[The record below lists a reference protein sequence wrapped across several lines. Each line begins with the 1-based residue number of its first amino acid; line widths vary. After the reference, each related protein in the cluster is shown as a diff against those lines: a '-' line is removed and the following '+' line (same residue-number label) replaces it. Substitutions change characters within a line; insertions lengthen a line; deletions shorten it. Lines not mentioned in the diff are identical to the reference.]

1 MITSPNEYEQN
12 LFKIQDKNPP
22 SIAVLVPSTE
32 QIFEINLNK
41 RSVETPE
48 FLSVQTDHT
57 AETIYFKV
65 NRYYDHVDLANT
77 ICIVQYINAEGDGFV
92 YPVPYFDVTTFPGM
106 ILFPWVIGGNAT
118 KAAGT
123 ISYSIRFYRIN
134 DSGNS
139 FTYNL
144 STLPVESKILY
155 GMDISDAESI
165 IYSDDALTKLLE
177 AVQKVQDQLDRKELD
192 IYWIE

>member
-1 MITSPNEYEQN
+1 
-12 LFKIQDKNPP
+12 
-22 SIAVLVPSTE
+22 
-32 QIFEINLNK
+32 
-41 RSVETPE
+41 
-48 FLSVQTDHT
+48 
-57 AETIYFKV
+57 
-65 NRYYDHVDLANT
+65 
-77 ICIVQYINAEGDGFV
+77 
-92 YPVPYFDVTTFPGM
+92 M
-106 ILFPWVIGGNAT
+106 ILFPWVISGNAT

>member
-1 MITSPNEYEQN
+1 MITLPNEYEQN

-32 QIFEINLNK
+32 QIFEIDLNK

-92 YPVPYFDVTTFPGM
+92 YPVPYFDTTTFPGM
-106 ILFPWVIGGNAT
+106 ILFPWVISGNAT

>member
-1 MITSPNEYEQN
+1 MITLQNEYQEN

-22 SIAVLVPSTE
+22 ITAVLLPSTE
-32 QIFEINLNK
+32 QIYKIDLNK
-41 RSVETPE
+41 RTVETPE

-57 AETIYFKV
+57 AETVYFRV
-65 NRYYDHVDLANT
+65 NRYYDHIDLSNM
-77 ICIVQYINAEGDGFV
+77 ICVIQYVNAEGEGFV
-92 YPVPYFDVTTFPGM
+92 FPVPYYDLTTFPNE
-106 ILFPWVIGGNAT
+106 ILFPWIISGNAT

-134 DSGNS
+134 EAGNS
-139 FTYNL
+139 FTYNM

-165 IYSDDALTKLLE
+165 IYSDDALTKLLN